1 MKVFFRVD
9 GSDQIG
15 TGHVMRCLALA
26 DYLSQKQ
33 MTCQFICRDHKLNLI
48 PLLEQKGYVVHRLPY
63 TQKNQAIQ
71 NSQVSHAQWL
81 GSTQL
86 EDAEQTLAVL
96 NAFMVD
102 WIIVD
107 HYAIDHVWENKV
119 ASCTAK
125 IMVID
130 DLADRKHK
138 CNLLL
143 DQTFGRDVKDYETLC
158 PNDCG
163 FLIGSRY
170 ALLRSEFSE
179 FRASSIEYRRTY
191 QKKSI
196 LITMGGLDSDN
207 RTLSVL
213 KVISM
218 MCAKLSLK
226 VTVVLGA
233 GSQWF
238 ELIDCYARRQ
248 NFPVTVK
255 QGVNNMA
262 ELMSGS
268 DICIGAAGSTSW
280 ERCCVGLPSITIV
293 IADNQEKIAE
303 CLEEFGATIVANL
316 GDLELKLKKLLDEGS
331 EVMEKISQQALT
343 VCDGLGVERV
353 YEYIKNEY

>member
-1 MKVFFRVD
+1 VKVFFRVD

-26 DYLSQKQ
+26 DYLSQKKI
-33 MTCQFICRDHKLNLI
+33 TCQFICRDHKLNLI

-63 TQKNQAIQ
+63 CQKNQAIQ

-96 NAFMVD
+96 NSFMVD

-158 PNDCG
+158 PDDSV
-163 FLIGSRY
+163 FLIGSNY
-170 ALLRSEFSE
+170 ALLRSDFSE
-179 FRASSIEYRRTY
+179 FRARSIERRSAR
-191 QKKSI
+191 QKKSV
-196 LITMGGLDSDN
+196 LITMGGLDTDN
-207 RTLSVL
+207 HTLSVL
-213 KVISM
+213 KAISIV
-218 MCAKLSLK
+218 CVELSLK
-226 VTVVLGA
+226 VTVVLGG

-238 ELIDCYARRQ
+238 EVINSYAVRQ
-248 NFPVTVK
+248 NFTLNVK

-262 ELMSGS
+262 ELMSSS
-268 DICIGAAGSTSW
+268 DICIGAAGTTSW
-280 ERCCVGLPSITIV
+280 ERCCVGLPTVTIV
-293 IADNQEKIAE
+293 TAENQKKIAE
-303 CLEEFGATIVANL
+303 CLEEFGATVVADL
-316 GDLELKLKKLLDEGS
+316 DDLEVKLRKLLYVGS
-331 EVMEKISQQALT
+331 GLLEKMSQNALT
-343 VCDGLGVERV
+343 VCDGRGVERV
-353 YEYIKNEY
+353 YGYIKK